1 MFLSSITL
9 LWYHQRFLK
18 RKRTRRQS
26 TVFLLGNLPGTLSR
40 EPCQRTLL
48 PSGSLPPLAHA
59 LQSQPSDVSI
69 THHCQFPRWLSGK
82 ESACQ
87 CRRSRFDPLVGKTP
101 CSRKWQ
107 PTPVFLPERCHGQWN
122 LVGYSPWGHRESDM
136 TGSHAPCFP
145 NFHSFLKTLP
155 SANTLF
161 LSSLKQ
167 LVIAFASQTIF
178 DPWSI

>member
-1 MFLSSITL
+1 MFISSITL

-26 TVFLLGNLPGTLSR
+26 TVFLLGSLPGTLSR

-48 PSGSLPPLAHA
+48 RLGLCPLSLMLSNLSEVVCPSHSTF
-59 LQSQPSDVSI
+59 S
-69 THHCQFPRWLSGK
+69 FPGG
-82 ESACQ
+82 CQ
-87 CRRSRFDPLVGKTP
+87 CRRCKFDLLVGKTP

-136 TGSHAPCFP
+136 TSSHAPCFL
-145 NFHSFLKTLP
+145 NLHSFLKTLP